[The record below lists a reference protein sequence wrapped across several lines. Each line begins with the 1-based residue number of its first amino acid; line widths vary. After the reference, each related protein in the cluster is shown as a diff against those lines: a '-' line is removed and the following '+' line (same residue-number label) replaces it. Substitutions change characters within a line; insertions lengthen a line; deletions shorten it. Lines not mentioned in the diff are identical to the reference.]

1 MRRAPSP
8 PLLRQLAAVPP
19 EEQATSSISLGELL
33 YGARRVPDRSAEL
46 LARIEQTVTANLPVL
61 PFDGDAAAEYGAL
74 RAQLEGQ
81 GALIGNADMQMRPST
96 WREIWSWSPAMCG
109 NAGACP
115 HSLSRTGCCERALSK
130 GMSRARLDWA
140 PTGSRYRRAGRRR
153 VWVQGW
159 SEAYSPKCQ
168 NHPGRP
174 GGKPSSRS

>member
-81 GALIGNADMQMRPST
+81 GALIGNADMQIASIALARDLVVVT
-96 WREIWSWSPAMCG
+96 GNVRHFGRVPALTVA
-109 NAGACP
+109 NW
-115 HSLSRTGCCERALSK
+115 L
-130 GMSRARLDWA
+130 
-140 PTGSRYRRAGRRR
+140 
-153 VWVQGW
+153 V
-159 SEAYSPKCQ
+159 
-168 NHPGRP
+168 
-174 GGKPSSRS
+174 